1 MTHPLDDPTPLP
13 EPYTPG
19 AAPRL
24 KAAPLRSR
32 VKADVAIV
40 GAGYTGLSTA
50 LHLKEAGVSS
60 LVLEAREVGWGGS
73 GRAFGQV
80 VPYAKHDHVH
90 LLEHFGPERGERLIA
105 MLATGPDLVFSLIE
119 RHRILCDA

>member
-24 KAAPLRSR
+24 NAAPLRSR

-50 LHLKEAGVSS
+50 LHLKEAGFQP
-60 LVLEAREVGWGGS
+60 RT
-73 GRAFGQV
+73 R
-80 VPYAKHDHVH
+80 
-90 LLEHFGPERGERLIA
+90 GP
-105 MLATGPDLVFSLIE
+105 
-119 RHRILCDA
+119 